1 MTGSRVGTRGANEPA
16 PTTID
21 PAPVVGQAV
30 AAELLAVVPPGAR
43 GAGSVQARAVI
54 ALQRSAGNRTVARVL
69 ARDLAVEPTVPN
81 PAPVSLTP
89 AQLRASR
96 LMNAVLFT
104 DAAEIA
110 VIRDVLGLSRTPSV
124 VDDDFTT
131 ALASY
136 QASVGLTSDGKL
148 GPLTSDRLGQELTAE
163 ADSIGDPARGTELR
177 RTARRLHLRSMTS
190 RTQGTYA
197 SQGFVGP
204 DDNPTG
210 SVTVRL
216 NDSNAGASDFISL
229 EYTGEDSS
237 SVHWLQLVNMQMFAT
252 PPGAASPVFRAG
264 SSGTSSG
271 PVAWSSP
278 GSINWHVDAVAGS
291 PAASPSPFYD
301 VSGFTHDQV
310 PGRRAAMLDD
320 PGGPSALPAAQA
332 FAAAGAA
339 AGATS
344 VTFSAT
350 FSTYLVKGNRAR
362 YRVDWTATTT
372 YDITAGTA
380 GPIGYRAGFAGSVA
394 GLRTEHHTA
403 LISQFAG
410 SPIT

>member
-16 PTTID
+16 PTID

-30 AAELLAVVPPGAR
+30 PAELLAVLPPGAR
-43 GAGSVQARAVI
+43 GVGSVQARAVI

-229 EYTGEDSS
+229 
-237 SVHWLQLVNMQMFAT
+237 
-252 PPGAASPVFRAG
+252 
-264 SSGTSSG
+264 
-271 PVAWSSP
+271 
-278 GSINWHVDAVAGS
+278 
-291 PAASPSPFYD
+291 
-301 VSGFTHDQV
+301 
-310 PGRRAAMLDD
+310 
-320 PGGPSALPAAQA
+320 
-332 FAAAGAA
+332 
-339 AGATS
+339 
-344 VTFSAT
+344 
-350 FSTYLVKGNRAR
+350 
-362 YRVDWTATTT
+362 
-372 YDITAGTA
+372 
-380 GPIGYRAGFAGSVA
+380 
-394 GLRTEHHTA
+394 
-403 LISQFAG
+403 
-410 SPIT
+410 